1 MLDSLKLVIKMH
13 HIDRKRALNCGA
25 LINIL
30 LLAFGHAIFAGV
42 KGVGVAGFAT
52 GNFGCV
58 SYSAHLGRK
67 LSHGILGNDQL
78 VLELSLKVRQLGLKI
93 CQFGIFGRQFGFL
106 DVKSVCIQPLRV
118 IEDCHKLVAGHA
130 WG

>member
-1 MLDSLKLVIKMH
+1 MH
-13 HIDRKRALNCGA
+13 RIDYKRALNCGA

-30 LLAFGHAIFAGV
+30 FLAFGYAIFAGV
-42 KGVGVAGFAT
+42 EGVGIAGLTT

-58 SYSAHLGRK
+58 SYFAYLGRE
-67 LSHGILGNDQL
+67 LSYGVLGNNQL
-78 VLELSLKVRQLGLKI
+78 VLELGLKVRQLDLKV
-93 CQFGIFGRQFGFL
+93 CQLGIFGRQFGFL
-106 DVKSVCIQPLRV
+106 DVRSVCIQPLRV